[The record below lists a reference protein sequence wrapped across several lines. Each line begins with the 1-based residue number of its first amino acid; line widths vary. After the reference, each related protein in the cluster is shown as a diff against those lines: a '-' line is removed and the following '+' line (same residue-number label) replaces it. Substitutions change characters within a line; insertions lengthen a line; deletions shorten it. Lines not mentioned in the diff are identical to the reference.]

1 MSIHNSDP
9 WFGRGQTALAGPGR
23 YAGYEGSSAAAD
35 PRSGTSYLGSV
46 KVFADVDPRAT
57 NTGIFLSNRLV
68 TCVAVRNTSGA
79 ALLPGTVAKFKK
91 SAIMTE
97 VDGPATSVANAPIG
111 VVDEYLPASGVAN
124 GDIFWLVTSGPTA
137 IMTSAT
143 FAPGALVGI
152 GAGGTAA
159 AGAAGTS
166 IGVAISAV
174 VLGKVRTLTNVVMG
188 GGSAVPVSKGADEE
202 APATE
207 DAAAPEGTAV
217 DPAAAPSTAVEPAVE
232 VAPAPVVEP
241 VVAPEVAPVVEPVV
255 DPAVTPEPTV

>member
-23 YAGYEGSSAAAD
+23 YAGYESSSAAAD
-35 PRSGTSYLGSV
+35 PRNGTSYLGSV
-46 KVFADVDPRAT
+46 KVFSDVDPRT
-57 NTGIFLSNRLV
+57 SNTGIALSNRLV

-91 SAIMTE
+91 SAILTE

-143 FAPGALVGI
+143 FTPGALVGI

-174 VLGKVRTLTNVVMG
+174 VLGKVRTLTNVVMN

-202 APATE
+202 ATPA
-207 DAAAPEGTAV
+207 DADA
-217 DPAAAPSTAVEPAVE
+217 DPAAAPATAVEPVVE

-241 VVAPEVAPVVEPVV
+241 VVAPVVEPVVTPEVAPVV
-255 DPAVTPEPTV
+255 DPAVAPEPAV